1 MTLRVA
7 LVGGPMY
14 DPLYGMFGPGEVDVV
29 VHADHPTLNR
39 RVAEI
44 LGAGGR
50 LDLVSTHSKYAPS
63 QVEWLQPLDELV
75 DASTVAAL
83 APRAVE
89 LCRFEGIAWC
99 MPRLIDV
106 RVLWLR
112 TDRVD
117 PIPNTWDEIVESG
130 VVFGFP
136 GRESGLFGTFFELVI
151 GEGGQLFDSSVNAT
165 IDTPESRRAIHT
177 LCRLAAR
184 APADLPLWHYD
195 QVDKALLEGRIDAAG
210 VWPGGWGAIRDGL
223 LSDRLFPCA
232 YPAGRSRRVTYAGC
246 HAWAIPRTCG
256 DLEGAL
262 SLLDRLLGP
271 DAQGLDAAGG
281 TICAHRAVLAGME
294 PASEL
299 DRRRLDITMTMID
312 EAMITYPPLV
322 RFTEIEDAGWRAIQ
336 SALLGVRSPGD
347 AARAIQE
354 AADRVLL

>member
-14 DPLYGMFGPGEVDVV
+14 DRLYEIFGPGEVDVV

-50 LDLVSTHSKYAPS
+50 VDLISTHSKYAPS
-63 QVEWLQPLDELV
+63 QAEWLRPLDEIV
-75 DASTVAAL
+75 NESTVEAL

-89 LCRFEGIAWC
+89 LCRFQGISWC
-99 MPRLIDV
+99 LPRLIDV
-106 RVLWLR
+106 RVLWVR

-117 PIPNTWDEIVESG
+117 PIPNTWDEIIESE

-136 GRESGLFGTFFELVI
+136 GRESGLFGTFFELVV
-151 GEGGQLFDSSVNAT
+151 GQGGQLFDSSGKAT
-165 IDTPESRRAIHT
+165 IDTPESQRAIEIM
-177 LCRLAAR
+177 CRLADR
-184 APADLPLWHYD
+184 APADLPRWHYD
-195 QVDKALLEGRIDAAG
+195 QVDDALLEGRIDAAG

-223 LSDRLFPCA
+223 LSDRLCPYA

-271 DAQGLDAAGG
+271 DAQGFDAAGG
-281 TICAHRAVLAGME
+281 SICAHRAAMAAME

-299 DRRRLDITMTMID
+299 DRRRLDITRTMID

-322 RFTEIEDAGWRAIQ
+322 RFTEIEDAGWRALQ
-336 SALLGVRSPGD
+336 TALLGRCSPGE
-347 AARAIQE
+347 AARAIQD
-354 AADRVLL
+354 AADRALV

>member
-14 DPLYGMFGPGEVDVV
+14 DRLYDLFDPDEVDVV

-63 QVEWLQPLDELV
+63 QIEWLYPLDTLV
-75 DASTVAAL
+75 DESTVAAL

-89 LCRFEGIAWC
+89 LCRFKDLSWC
-99 MPRLIDV
+99 LPRLIDV
-106 RVLWLR
+106 RVLWVR

-117 PIPNTWDEIVESG
+117 PVPDTWDDIVDSEM
-130 VVFGFP
+130 VFGFP
-136 GRESGLFGTFFELVI
+136 GRESGLFGTFFELVV
-151 GEGGQLFDSSVNAT
+151 GQGGQLFDSSGRAT
-165 IDTPESRRAIHT
+165 IDTEESRRAIET

-184 APADLPLWHYD
+184 APADLPGWHYD
-195 QVDKALLEGRIDAAG
+195 QVDDALLESRVDAAG
-210 VWPGGWGAIRDGL
+210 VWPGGWGAIRDGH
-223 LSDRLFPCA
+223 LSDRLRPCA
-232 YPAGRSRRVTYAGC
+232 YPAGPSRRVTYAGC

-281 TICAHRAVLAGME
+281 SICAHRAALAALE
-294 PASEL
+294 PTSEL
-299 DRRRLDITMTMID
+299 DRRRLGITTTMID
-312 EAMITYPPLV
+312 EAMITYPSLV
-322 RFTEIEDAGWRAIQ
+322 RFAEIEDAGWRTLQA
-336 SALLGVRSPGD
+336 ALLGRRSPGE

-354 AADRVLL
+354 AADEVLL